1 MRFLSAIVG
10 AFLVTASAQA
20 LASPPVMAVE
30 PAAQAELTVET
41 KVLSVETRAPA
52 TAEGTETTEIRCV
65 VTKIVQDKS
74 AVKEGI
80 RVGTQ
85 LSVSGTCQR
94 MSKPLEA
101 RAAGY
106 PSDRCDAGAWT
117 APYWMKQQKKDD
129 ALTLYLKHPI
139 DEKTK
144 KPLAGKLE
152 TVADRKPEPS
162 PATVTVV
169 KADAPKKP

>member
-1 MRFLSAIVG
+1 
-10 AFLVTASAQA
+10 
-20 LASPPVMAVE
+20 MAVE

-52 TAEGTETTEIRCV
+52 AAEGTETTEIRCI
-65 VTKIVQDKS
+65 VTRIVQDKS
-74 AVKEGI
+74 AGKEGV

-85 LSVSGTCQR
+85 LSVLGTCQR
-94 MSKPLEA
+94 MSKPMEA

-117 APYWMKQQKKDD
+117 APFWMKQQQKDQ

-144 KPLAGKLE
+144 KPIADKLE
-152 TVADRKPEPS
+152 TVADRQPASS

-169 KADAPKKP
+169 KTEAPKKK

>member
-20 LASPPVMAVE
+20 VASPPVMAVE

-52 TAEGTETTEIRCV
+52 TAEGTETTEVRCA
-65 VTKIVQDKS
+65 VTRIIQDKS
-74 AVKEGI
+74 GGKDGI

-85 LSVSGTCQR
+85 LSVLGTCQR
-94 MSKPLEA
+94 MTKPLEA
-101 RAAGY
+101 NMAGY

-117 APYWMKQQKKDD
+117 APFWMKQQKKDQV
-129 ALTLYLKHPI
+129 LTLYLKHPI

-144 KPLAGKLE
+144 KPIAGTLE
-152 TVADRKPEPS
+152 TVAERQPAPRA
-162 PATVTVV
+162 ATVTVV
-169 KADAPKKP
+169 KTDAAKKQ